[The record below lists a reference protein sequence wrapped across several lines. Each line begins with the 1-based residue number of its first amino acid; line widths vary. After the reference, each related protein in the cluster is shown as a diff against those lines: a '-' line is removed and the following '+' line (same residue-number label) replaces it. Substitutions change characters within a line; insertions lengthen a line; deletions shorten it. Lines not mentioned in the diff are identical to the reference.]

1 MISSLEKMLDECE
14 LQGAYYMY
22 FWVRDISRLLK
33 YVYIVYVK
41 DAWKNKK
48 EKINKVSLAE

>member
-1 MISSLEKMLDECE
+1 MLDECE